1 MRNTPN
7 IRPIEDSDRHWV
19 RRILKGKW
27 GSSRVVTLG
36 TVHDAAA
43 LPGIVAL
50 RGQKRVGLLTYSID
64 KRSCEVVS
72 LNSLV
77 SNTGVGTQLLQ
88 SLQGIASDKGCDRV
102 WLCTTNDNTHALK
115 FYQKRGFTIARVN
128 VDVIA
133 EYRKI
138 KPEIPESG
146 EDDIPIRDEIVLE
159 KKLTRQAGVESR

>member
-1 MRNTPN
+1 VRNAPN
-7 IRPIEDSDRHWV
+7 IRPIEDSDRYWV
-19 RRILKGKW
+19 RHLLEERW

-36 TVHDAAA
+36 TIHDAAA
-43 LPGIVAL
+43 LPAIVAL
-50 RGQKRVGLLTYSID
+50 LGQKRVGLLTYSID

-77 SNTGVGTQLLQ
+77 SNAGVGTQLLQ
-88 SLQGIASDKGCDRV
+88 SLQLIASDKGCDRV

-159 KKLTRQAGVESR
+159 KKLTWQAEVESK